1 MAKKK
6 KNKQQQP
13 PMSPLRYL
21 KERMRSVAIGKCYMS
36 SGRDAGL
43 ITVIVSRQHTGGNIS
58 MASFLVDLFCMGV
71 TDADYKMRISPM
83 EFQSLINQAPD
94 MSECS
99 YEEAHNR
106 IYGAIAFA
114 EDAGISPCKEFAL
127 AQYFLE
133 EDTEKIALIEYEYGK
148 NGKHF
153 LMAHNLQE
161 LNTYLPLL
169 KKNLGNDFTY
179 TVENDDNE
187 YDGDYDDPDF
197 DFSQDKEPLWLKDYG
212 PTTEYNYKHPQYHYE
227 LNVENEWLVTEL
239 AKEEY
244 EMSLTKEIVE
254 KIMLIPHESLQ
265 KDLENIILHNLMLT
279 CDEIPNDYAPNDG
292 YNPILSNCLML
303 LAEVGNE
310 SSTLDIAL
318 ELLRQS
324 PDFCD
329 YHFGDMREEIF
340 IPLLYRAGRNHLDR
354 FMNFMKE
361 PNLFT
366 YLKLL
371 VPIAVKQVAIEEP
384 ERKGEVVE
392 WFAQLLTYAEEAVP
406 QTRYIDHTLCA
417 FIISDTMDLNAME
430 LLPTIK
436 PLFDK
441 NLVNLGVCGSYQKVE
456 REMKKPYPYNEK
468 IPSLLERLD
477 QII

>member
-1 MAKKK
+1 
-6 KNKQQQP
+6 
-13 PMSPLRYL
+13 MSPLRYL

-71 TDADYKMRISPM
+71 TDADYKMRMLPM

-187 YDGDYDDPDF
+187 YDGDYGDHD
-197 DFSQDKEPLWLKDYG
+197 L
-212 PTTEYNYKHPQYHYE
+212 
-227 LNVENEWLVTEL
+227 
-239 AKEEY
+239 
-244 EMSLTKEIVE
+244 SLIH
-254 KIMLIPHESLQ
+254 I
-265 KDLENIILHNLMLT
+265 
-279 CDEIPNDYAPNDG
+279 
-292 YNPILSNCLML
+292 
-303 LAEVGNE
+303 
-310 SSTLDIAL
+310 
-318 ELLRQS
+318 
-324 PDFCD
+324 
-329 YHFGDMREEIF
+329 
-340 IPLLYRAGRNHLDR
+340 
-354 FMNFMKE
+354 
-361 PNLFT
+361 
-366 YLKLL
+366 
-371 VPIAVKQVAIEEP
+371 
-384 ERKGEVVE
+384 
-392 WFAQLLTYAEEAVP
+392 
-406 QTRYIDHTLCA
+406 
-417 FIISDTMDLNAME
+417 
-430 LLPTIK
+430 
-436 PLFDK
+436 
-441 NLVNLGVCGSYQKVE
+441 
-456 REMKKPYPYNEK
+456 
-468 IPSLLERLD
+468 
-477 QII
+477 